1 MYENQRILQLHRQGY
16 CAAAISVRLNVQSAT
31 VRAIVAK
38 EEAREAL
45 RSLQPDAVRQARRD
59 KAEDKR
65 KRALRLLAE
74 ADAVLEQ

>member
-16 CAAAISVRLNVQSAT
+16 CTAAISVRLNVASAT

-38 EEAREAL
+38 EAAREAL

-65 KRALRLLAE
+65 TKALRLLAE
-74 ADAVLEQ
+74 ADSVLEQ